1 MNGEI
6 IGISTLIYN
15 VIGAAVSAAALWG
28 TLIRPYRSEL
38 RTAHEE
44 IKTAHDEIHKLQTAR
59 VAERLDEHEE
69 RLDEMN
75 NDIAAAISKDGSS
88 RKGIYDRL
96 EKLDRSL
103 ERLNERT
110 ETTNRTVYKMDERLA
125 QVAEDVAHLR
135 GKIER

>member
-1 MNGEI
+1 MNEEI
-6 IGISTLIYN
+6 IGISTVAYN

-28 TLIRPYRSEL
+28 TVIRPYRSEL
-38 RTAHEE
+38 RTAHEQ
-44 IKTAHDEIHKLQTAR
+44 IKTAHGEIQKLQTAR

-69 RLDEMN
+69 RFEAMN
-75 NDIAAAISKDGSS
+75 RDIAAVIAKDESS

-96 EKLDRSL
+96 ERMDRSL

-110 ETTNRTVYKMDERLA
+110 ETTNRTVDKMDGRLA
-125 QVAEDVAHLR
+125 QVGEDVAHLA